1 MLSTLDEQMVLLSVM
16 CALQPASPLPAAHL
30 CHCCCC
36 LLLLCSEK
44 KLRRLEIAT
53 NSPKLARLQLYRL
66 LSHSESRW
74 ASELSS
80 AGLTPEG
87 APKPGVTHG

>member
-1 MLSTLDEQMVLLSVM
+1 L
-16 CALQPASPLPAAHL
+16 
-30 CHCCCC
+30 

-44 KLRRLEIAT
+44 KLRRLEIAN

-80 AGLTPEG
+80 AGLTPDG
-87 APKPGVTHG
+87 APKPGVWHTAVGLAVMLTCCEGHSS